1 MKCCCQQAV
10 WGELSAVW
18 SGVDEDCSKIKRRME
33 SNGEAQI
40 ARTPQRQ
47 AKQQGDQASRGPV
60 RPALVRFREIVKR
73 AEEESNQICGGPEAD
88 ALRQDELR
96 VATEKVLLREPDG
109 QGGQQ
114 PKQ

>member
-1 MKCCCQQAV
+1 MEYQEHRADHRKHEEACLRPKPSTGEPVAAMKCCCQQAV

-73 AEEESNQICGGPEAD
+73 AEEE
-88 ALRQDELR
+88 
-96 VATEKVLLREPDG
+96 
-109 QGGQQ
+109 
-114 PKQ
+114 